1 MSLHFRRARLVAS
14 LSLCVAAGASAQES
28 VEELLKKSANLGQ
41 RADYADA
48 IATLKK
54 ARQLAPRNYQVNL
67 LLGVDLLRSGRA
79 KDAVEPLR
87 LAAEINSQD
96 GAPAAYLGEAFAVM
110 GDFFLAVGAFQ
121 NAIFRSPKSEEVWTK
136 WADFDLERFRVLKL
150 QLQTSQRGMA
160 TVLRVDAEGLG
171 SGTQERED
179 LLRRSALADPEQ
191 SGIWGEAGREQLQ
204 AGLREEAAASLK
216 MARDRQPQQLW
227 TLRLEARMAAA
238 QGDWQEAERILLEVG
253 SHSPAVL
260 RKELR
265 SWPRALVPGD
275 NVRGEI
281 WSCIRQGSTD
291 CLARVALSDDSVLK
305 GEEQLFAEERW
316 ERLSAMPPP
325 PLHDEHAWFRRGAA
339 QAELNDCTGAILALE
354 RGLDSAAER
363 AAFWLELCYASEAE
377 RAVSQLVALGRQ
389 VIVHRLRGDML
400 VRIKGDAKS
409 ATDEYIKAIRL
420 EPDGPGLTERLA
432 QAYMSAGDMQKA
444 RLTAQK
450 ALVLDP
456 NRPQALRLLAVLAMN
471 ERDYSGALIFLN
483 KMLAINPQDAWTR
496 VHAGIAYGQTG
507 RPERAIRYLQPALAG
522 GYPDERGALHAA
534 LSGILHKLGREQE
547 AQGAAQKAQRLADDF
562 QRGIKKS
569 FDDHY

>member
-1 MSLHFRRARLVAS
+1 MPLHFRRARLVAS
-14 LSLCVAAGASAQES
+14 LFLCVAAGAAAQES
-28 VEELLKKSANLGQ
+28 VEELLKESASLGQ
-41 RADYADA
+41 RADYAEA

-54 ARQLAPRNYQVNL
+54 ARQLAPRNYRVNL

-87 LAAEINSQD
+87 LAAEINSRD

-110 GDFFLAVGAFQ
+110 RDFSSAAEAFQ

-136 WADFDLERFRVLKL
+136 WADFDLERFRILKL
-150 QLQTSQRGMA
+150 QLQTTQRGVA

-191 SGIWGEAGREQLQ
+191 SGIWGEAGGEQLQ

-216 MARDRQPQQLW
+216 TARDRQPQGLW

-238 QGDWQEAERILLEVG
+238 QGDWQEAERSLLEVG

-291 CLARVALSDDSVLK
+291 CLARIAFSDDSVLNSD
-305 GEEQLFAEERW
+305 EQLFAQERW

-325 PLHDEHAWFRRGAA
+325 PLHDEPAWFRRGAA
-339 QAELNDCTGAILALE
+339 QAELNDCTRAIIALE

-377 RAVSQLVALGRQ
+377 RAVSQLAALGRQ
-389 VIVHRLRGDML
+389 VTVHRLRGDML

-450 ALVLDP
+450 ALMLDP

-483 KMLAINPQDAWTR
+483 KMLAANPQDAWTQ
-496 VHAGIAYGQTG
+496 VQAGIAYGQTG

-522 GYPDERGALHAA
+522 GYPDERGALHAT

-547 AQGAAQKAQRLADDF
+547 AQRAAQKAERLADDF